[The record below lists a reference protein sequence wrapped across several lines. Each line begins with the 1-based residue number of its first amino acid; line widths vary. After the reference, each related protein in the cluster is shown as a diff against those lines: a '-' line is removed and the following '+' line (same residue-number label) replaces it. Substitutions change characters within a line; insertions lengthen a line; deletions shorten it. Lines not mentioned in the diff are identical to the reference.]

1 MNHVT
6 LIGRLA
12 ADPEARTTQSGISQ
26 CSFRLAVPRRFANQQ
41 GVREADFLNI
51 VAWRGT
57 ADFCA
62 RYFHKGMRV
71 GVEGSLQTR
80 SWQAQDGSKRYAVE
94 VIADNVEFC
103 ESREGGGANGG
114 YSGANGGYSGANGGY
129 SGANAAPSPAAPAP
143 AHQMSMR
150 EVPPQEGFTEVDDD
164 ELPW

>member
-26 CSFRLAVPRRFANQQ
+26 CSFRLAVPRRFTNQQ

-80 SWQAQDGSKRYAVE
+80 SYQAQDGTKRYITE
-94 VIADNVEFC
+94 VVADNVEFC
-103 ESREGGGANGG
+103 ESRQDGG
-114 YSGANGGYSGANGGY
+114 
-129 SGANAAPSPAAPAP
+129 GANAAPSVTAP
-143 AHQMSMR
+143 AHQMNMR
-150 EVPPQEGFTEVDDD
+150 EMPAQEGFTEVDDD

>member
-26 CSFRLAVPRRFANQQ
+26 CSFHLAVPRRFANQQ

-80 SWQAQDGSKRYAVE
+80 SWQAQDGSRRYAVE

-103 ESREGGGANGG
+103 ESREGGGA
-114 YSGANGGYSGANGGY
+114 
-129 SGANAAPSPAAPAP
+129 APATAPAAPAAP

>member
-12 ADPEARTTQSGISQ
+12 ADPEARTTQNGISQ

-62 RYFHKGMRV
+62 RYFRKGMRV
-71 GVEGSLQTR
+71 GVEGSLQSR
-80 SWQAQDGSKRYAVE
+80 SYQAQDGTKRYVVE

-103 ESREGGGANGG
+103 ESRQDGSGSNGG
-114 YSGANGGYSGANGGY
+114 YG
-129 SGANAAPSPAAPAP
+129 GANAAPPA
-143 AHQMSMR
+143 
-150 EVPPQEGFTEVDDD
+150 QEGFTEVEDD
-164 ELPW
+164 ELPF

>member
-26 CSFRLAVPRRFANQQ
+26 CSFRLAVPRRFTNQQ

-51 VAWRGT
+51 IAWRGT

-80 SWQAQDGSKRYAVE
+80 SYQAQDGTKRYVVE
-94 VIADNVEFC
+94 VIAENVEFC
-103 ESREGGGANGG
+103 ESRQDGGGANG
-114 YSGANGGYSGANGGY
+114 AY
-129 SGANAAPSPAAPAP
+129 SGANAAPSPAAPA
-143 AHQMSMR
+143 HQMNIR
-150 EVPPQEGFTEVDDD
+150 EMPPQEGFTEVDDD

>member
-26 CSFRLAVPRRFANQQ
+26 CSFRLAVPRRFVNQQ

-62 RYFHKGMRV
+62 RYFRKGMRV

-103 ESREGGGANGG
+103 ESREGGGV
-114 YSGANGGYSGANGGY
+114 
-129 SGANAAPSPAAPAP
+129 APAPASTAPAAP
-143 AHQMSMR
+143 AHQMSRR
-150 EVPPQEGFTEVDDD
+150 EGSPQEGFTEVDDD
-164 ELPW
+164 ELPF

>member
-41 GVREADFLNI
+41 GVREADFINI

-80 SWQAQDGSKRYAVE
+80 SWQAQDGSRRYAVE

-103 ESREGGGANGG
+103 ESREGGGGV
-114 YSGANGGYSGANGGY
+114 
-129 SGANAAPSPAAPAP
+129 APGFATTTPAVTAP

-150 EVPPQEGFTEVDDD
+150 EVPPQEGFTEVEDD

>member
-80 SWQAQDGSKRYAVE
+80 SWQAQDGTKRYAVE

-103 ESREGGGANGG
+103 ESREGGGA
-114 YSGANGGYSGANGGY
+114 
-129 SGANAAPSPAAPAP
+129 APAPAYTAPAAP

-150 EVPPQEGFTEVDDD
+150 EVPPQEGFTEVEDD
-164 ELPW
+164 EMPF

>member
-1 MNHVT
+1 M
-6 LIGRLA
+6 
-12 ADPEARTTQSGISQ
+12 
-26 CSFRLAVPRRFANQQ
+26 
-41 GVREADFLNI
+41 READFLNI

-103 ESREGGGANGG
+103 ESREGGGA
-114 YSGANGGYSGANGGY
+114 
-129 SGANAAPSPAAPAP
+129 APAPAPIAPAAP

-150 EVPPQEGFTEVDDD
+150 EAPPQEGFTEVEDD
-164 ELPW
+164 ELPF